1 VARALAHRPAS
12 PCRPWSRAPAVAP
25 TGFLEAFAVNV
36 RDRHSIAWRGASRGP
51 LFRTIGR
58 GSGKLTRKR
67 THTMIGRCAPA
78 PGIAIKL
85 GNQGFRATGIT
96 AYLGDGGAL
105 WKSRRCLSLRAA

>member
-36 RDRHSIAWRGASRGP
+36 RDRHSIARRGASRGP
-51 LFRTIGR
+51 LF
-58 GSGKLTRKR
+58 GKLTRKR